1 MKELPKWFTKQGG
14 KQYTDGA
21 SVSNSFTGSAI
32 TLNANELS
40 IYDFI
45 IGCQVSRP
53 NNFLKSSEIQKHD
66 LTQRHLKCKFT
77 QTKTL
82 TNTSNKHVLI

>member
-21 SVSNSFTGSAI
+21 SVSNPFTGSAI

-53 NNFLKSSEIQKHD
+53 NNFLKSSEIQKQFRKSLD
-66 LTQRHLKCKFT
+66 WFRKA
-77 QTKTL
+77 
-82 TNTSNKHVLI
+82 NPEAYMVLLD

>member
-1 MKELPKWFTKQGG
+1 MKELPKWFTTSGG

-21 SVSNSFTGSAI
+21 SVSNPFTGSAI

-45 IGCQVSRP
+45 IGCQVSRQT
-53 NNFLKSSEIQKHD
+53 SEIQKQFRKSLD
-66 LTQRHLKCKFT
+66 WFRKA
-77 QTKTL
+77 
-82 TNTSNKHVLI
+82 NPEAYMVLLD